1 MYGEGFEESVIQQA
15 IGAVK
20 NAELIV
26 IAGTSFQVHPFCDL
40 IYEKSKD
47 AKLVVINQ
55 TPIQLA
61 GEYYFVQTDG
71 TAVFEKV

>member
-1 MYGEGFEESVIQQA
+1 M
-15 IGAVK
+15 
-20 NAELIV
+20 